1 MTTDCK
7 NEEKNTPFSEEDVC
21 IVSKRDPCVVWAG
34 TKILYS
40 GSPFSGLT
48 VSGFCYHSNE
58 SDIEPISCS
67 GWGRIRVPELNQL
80 HHIFVFPKNPCI
92 HARSD
97 YLAHVNGIAPYSA
110 SGVGGCSGKVALIRW
125 KNECDSSGNVA
136 SGACSDFFDCS
147 GTGYKSGLVDIIA
160 FGSEF

>member
-1 MTTDCK
+1 MSNDFK
-7 NEEKNTPFSEEDVC
+7 NEEKQTPFSEEDVF

-34 TKILYS
+34 TKVLYS
-40 GSPFSGLT
+40 GGVDGLQISGR
-48 VSGFCYHSNE
+48 CYNSNQ

-67 GWGRIRVPELNQL
+67 GWGHIRVPELNQL

-97 YLAHVNGIAPYSA
+97 YLIHHYGIGPYSA

-125 KNECDSSGNVA
+125 KNECDA
-136 SGACSDFFDCS
+136 SGYAGSGLCADFFDCS
-147 GTGYKSGLVDIIA
+147 GTGYNSGLVDIIA